1 MIEPAFRRSNSIKV
15 ISSPP
20 TQSRLILAERFAAVR
35 AQTEALRAPLS
46 SEDCQVSV
54 TGDTSPPKWHLA
66 HTTWFFE
73 RMVLVAFAKGYQEF
87 DPNFDF
93 LFNSYYETVGPFLPK
108 KKRASISRPALA
120 EVEAY
125 RNSVTKHLLEFLS
138 LCDEEAFLSAAPIVE
153 LGMHHEQ
160 QHQELLLMDIKQ
172 NLFANPLRP
181 VYRAPRALR
190 AVNEASVKGTFS
202 DYSGGKHEIGFRGE
216 GFAYDNEGG
225 RHGVWLEAYALG
237 NNLVTC
243 GEYREFIEA
252 KGYENPRF
260 WLADGWDFIR
270 REGITAPLYWE
281 KSSRGYDIF
290 TLEGM
295 RALDPAAPVSHVSY
309 YEAAA
314 YAEWRGARLP
324 TEAEWEVAA
333 AGLPIVGQFIDD
345 GSFEPTAGTGSATLA
360 QAHGTLWEWTQSAYL
375 PYPRYRPYDASLA
388 EYNGK
393 FMCNQMVL
401 RGGSCVTP
409 RDHYRPTY
417 RNFYYPQMRWQF
429 SGFRLARN
437 LPC

>member
-1 MIEPAFRRSNSIKV
+1 GVLRF
-15 ISSPP
+15 
-20 TQSRLILAERFAAVR
+20 LADAKEDAVAR
-35 AQTEALRAPLS
+35 A
-46 SEDCQVSV
+46 
-54 TGDTSPPKWHLA
+54 
-66 HTTWFFE
+66 
-73 RMVLVAFAKGYQEF
+73 
-87 DPNFDF
+87 
-93 LFNSYYETVGPFLPK
+93 
-108 KKRASISRPALA
+108 RP
-120 EVEAY
+120 
-125 RNSVTKHLLEFLS
+125 
-138 LCDEEAFLSAAPIVE
+138 IIE

-181 VYRAPRALR
+181 AYHARQFKPSQAAAAPADSF
-190 AVNEASVKGTFS
+190 ADFA
-202 DYSGGKHEIGFRGE
+202 GGKHEIGFAGE
-216 GFAYDNEGG
+216 GFAYDNESG
-225 RHGVWLEAYALG
+225 RHGVWLEPYSLSQS
-237 NNLVTC
+237 LVTC
-243 GEYREFIEA
+243 GEYLEFIEA
-252 KGYENPRF
+252 KGYENPRY

-281 KSSRGYDIF
+281 KNGAGAYSIF
-290 TLEGM
+290 SLAGM
-295 RALDPAAPVSHVSY
+295 RPLDPAAPVSHVSY

-314 YAEWRGARLP
+314 FAEWRGARLP
-324 TEAEWEVAA
+324 TEAEWEAA
-333 AGLPIVGQFIDD
+333 ASSEGILGQFMEE
-345 GSFEPTAGTGSATLA
+345 GSFEPAPAKAGFKLS

-417 RNFYYPQMRWQF
+417 RNFFYPQMRWQF